1 MKVFVTGATG
11 FIGSAI
17 VDELKACGHE
27 VVGLARSDAAAE
39 ALERS
44 GVRAHRGEL
53 SDVQSLAAGARSCD
67 GVIHA
72 AFIHDFSQYAE
83 NAEIDRRAIEA
94 VVDALSDSGKPFV
107 ATTVTT
113 LLEPGHVGTENDD
126 PVGESLLGPRG
137 ASEKTLLAAAA
148 RGVRSSAVR
157 LPPSVHGVGD
167 HAFVPALIT
176 IAREK
181 GVAAYVGDGSNRWP
195 AVHRL
200 DAATLFRLALEKAPA
215 GSKLHAVADDGIAM
229 REIAEVIGQGLD
241 LPLRSISKDEASAH
255 FGWLTHFAT
264 VDNPM
269 SSAITR
275 EIVGWQPREA
285 SLLTD
290 MRKGGYF
297 A

>member
-17 VDELKACGHE
+17 VDELKANGHE

-44 GVRAHRGEL
+44 GVGAHRGEL
-53 SDVQSLAAGARSCD
+53 SDVQSLTAGARMCD

-72 AFIHDFSQYAE
+72 AFIHDFSQYAA

-94 VVDALSDSGKPFV
+94 VADALSGSGKPFI

-113 LLEPGHVGTENDD
+113 LLAPGHVGTEDDD
-126 PVGESLLGPRG
+126 PVGESSLGPRG

-167 HAFVPALIT
+167 HAFVPALIA

-200 DAATLFRLALEKAPA
+200 EAARLFCLALEKAPA
-215 GSKLHAVADDGIAM
+215 GSKLHAVADEGIAM

-241 LPLRSISKDEASAH
+241 LPLRSIAKDEASAH

-269 SSAITR
+269 SSAMTR
-275 EIVGWQPREA
+275 ETLGWRPREVG
-285 SLLTD
+285 LLTA
-290 MRKGGYF
+290 MREGGYF